1 MKGMIPNRMKKAVS
15 LILAAALSMLSI
27 AACKTE
33 TAESLPDERKNQE
46 IESVAKQ
53 EETPEIYPA
62 GTEEGMVMARFDEKL
77 MAFLSKKAEG
87 NYMVSPLSFRYAL
100 GLLLAGAS
108 GETKTELLNALGV
121 KSEEE
126 WAAACLRFN
135 AFVKRFQE
143 AYGIESARHAEY
155 VEKGDL
161 PQDSNA
167 PTMALRVANSVWKN
181 EKLGVPF
188 TEEYS
193 ESISK
198 NYDAEYFS
206 FVPSTAVEKINEWV
220 NEKTERMIDRL
231 LPDGYDTTMLAVVL
245 MNALYF
251 KDSWISPFEEFAT
264 KSDEFRTKSGETV
277 EKEFMHDVDNF
288 QYYEDEETRLAVLP
302 MKGGVSMA
310 FVIGDASDIASKI
323 NEAEY
328 RKVSVAI
335 PKIDLETSF
344 NGGEFVEFLK
354 ENGVRKAFDPE
365 NAEFK
370 RMIDADV
377 YVDDIIQ
384 KTRIKLNEDGVEAAA
399 VTAIMMCGSSFD
411 PNQPVEFTLDQPFSF
426 FIYTNTGNEMATMFF
441 GEIVE

>member
-1 MKGMIPNRMKKAVS
+1 MKGMVLNRIKKTVS
-15 LILAAALSMLSI
+15 LVLAAALSVLSI
-27 AACKTE
+27 AACRTE
-33 TAESLPDERKNQE
+33 TAESLPDERKDQE
-46 IESVAKQ
+46 IESVANQ

-87 NYMVSPLSFRYAL
+87 NYMASPLSFRYAL

-126 WAAACLRFN
+126 WTAACLRFN
-135 AFVKRFQE
+135 AFVQRFQE
-143 AYGIESARHAEY
+143 AYGMESARHAEY
-155 VEKGDL
+155 VERGDL

-181 EKLGVPF
+181 ENTGVPF
-188 TEEYS
+188 TEEYC
-193 ESISK
+193 ENVSK
-198 NYDAEYFS
+198 NYDAEYYS
-206 FVPSTAVEKINEWV
+206 FVPETAVERINAWV
-220 NEKTERMIDRL
+220 NEKTERMIERL
-231 LPDGYDTTMLAVVL
+231 LPDEYDASVLAVVL

-251 KDSWISPFEEFAT
+251 KDSWLSPFMPSAT
-264 KSDEFRTKSGETV
+264 EPGDFRTKSGETV
-277 EKEFMHDVDNF
+277 QKEFMHDTGTLL
-288 QYYEDEETRLAVLP
+288 YYEDDASRLAVLP

-399 VTAIMMCGSSFD
+399 VTAIMMFTSGYD
-411 PNQPVEFTLDQPFSF
+411 PDKPVEFKLDQPFSF
-426 FIYTNTGNEMATMFF
+426 FIYTDTGNELATMFA